1 VRSTSYDVV
10 MAATA
15 ADYAWVAEDPAI
27 FEAYCL
33 TLARGVASA
42 EFLARLGAR
51 PEAPRTGI
59 GALYEPSYDVWADNE
74 RRATHHDFN
83 LFIGVTSVPGDG
95 GDWALGVEINGFLGV
110 TPEAIVPLSAGTRIV
125 SHSRNNAVHRF
136 YWAEDG
142 DIRLHFE
149 PLFPDYREG
158 STPDALVDVMQEVGF
173 DLREDAELDY
183 PAEAAF
189 ALAERLTGVR
199 VTMGL
204 LDESNYEC
212 GIARVP

>member
-1 VRSTSYDVV
+1 VFYDAV

-15 ADYAWVAEDPAI
+15 ADYAWVDEEDPAT

-33 TLARGVASA
+33 TLARGLAPA
-42 EFLARLGAR
+42 EFLARLGAS

-59 GALYEPSYDVWADNE
+59 SALYEPSYDVWADNE
-74 RRATHHDFN
+74 RRRDRQY
-83 LFIGVTSVPGDG
+83 LFIGATAVPGDG
-95 GDWALGVEINGFLGV
+95 GDWALGVEINGYLGV
-110 TPEAIVPLSAGTRIV
+110 TREAIIPLSASTRIV
-125 SHSRNNAVHRF
+125 SHSRSVGAVDRF
-136 YWAEDG
+136 YWVEDG
-142 DIRLHFE
+142 EIRLYFE

-158 STPDALVDVMQEVGF
+158 STPDALADVMREVGF
-173 DLREDAELDY
+173 DLREDAEVEH
-183 PAEAAF
+183 PTEAAF

-204 LDESNYEC
+204 LEESRYDC

>member
-1 VRSTSYDVV
+1 MAG

-15 ADYAWVAEDPAI
+15 ADYAWVAGEG

-33 TLARGVASA
+33 TLARGLAPA

-59 GALYEPSYDVWADNE
+59 TALYVPSFDVWADNE
-74 RRATHHDFN
+74 QIAAGQPFS
-83 LFIGVTSVPGDG
+83 LFIGVTAVPGDG
-95 GDWALGVEINGFLGV
+95 GDWALGVEINGYLGV
-110 TPEAIVPLSAGTRIV
+110 TPHAIVPLSAGTRLV
-125 SHSRNNAVHRF
+125 SHYRNVNAGDRF
-136 YWAEDG
+136 YWVEDG
-142 DIRLHFE
+142 DIRLCFE
-149 PLFPDYREG
+149 PLEPAYREG
-158 STPDALVDVMQEVGF
+158 RTPDALVDIMQEVGF
-173 DLREDAELDY
+173 DLQRDAELDH

-199 VTMGL
+199 VTMDL
-204 LDESNYEC
+204 LGESIYQC